1 MKKKVLIGI
10 SLVLL
15 VVVAIVGVTKYRG
28 NMNSNKEIESIVKSD
43 EVKETIENTLRA
55 IDDKALTPE
64 GKIKSYK
71 IEYDESQRNPMG
83 GIGVYLIINDDP
95 EMKLN
100 TTLQK
105 GTQGKK
111 YETGA
116 LGRSPKLRN
125 LTQEKRGA
133 ITISDK
139 ENIYLTNQ
147 AYVKDP
153 YLGMSLETSDKKY
166 VATLSDINDNRTNNG
181 ERIFLYT
188 KTIDGED
195 VVKPDAQTRDRI
207 KVKEVTILFQ
217 GLPSDAKEG
226 DSSRVLVEKA
236 LKTTKSIL
244 SNDKAAVE
252 RLNASSEY
260 LKDIME
266 KYPFAKINIY
276 GHLLGGADAQYALAN
291 VTDYDR
297 IKSVYLYNSPN
308 VFPILSYEQR
318 LNASALYDNINNFID
333 SKDIAGFGYEK
344 DKGTVGKIYEVSGL
358 ESD

>member
-1 MKKKVLIGI
+1 M
-10 SLVLL
+10 
-15 VVVAIVGVTKYRG
+15 
-28 NMNSNKEIESIVKSD
+28 
-43 EVKETIENTLRA
+43 
-55 IDDKALTPE
+55 
-64 GKIKSYK
+64 
-71 IEYDESQRNPMG
+71 
-83 GIGVYLIINDDP
+83 
-95 EMKLN
+95 
-100 TTLQK
+100 
-105 GTQGKK
+105 
-111 YETGA
+111 
-116 LGRSPKLRN
+116 
-125 LTQEKRGA
+125 
-133 ITISDK
+133 
-139 ENIYLTNQ
+139 
-147 AYVKDP
+147 
-153 YLGMSLETSDKKY
+153 
-166 VATLSDINDNRTNNG
+166 
-181 ERIFLYT
+181 
-188 KTIDGED
+188 
-195 VVKPDAQTRDRI
+195 
-207 KVKEVTILFQ
+207 
-217 GLPSDAKEG
+217 
-226 DSSRVLVEKA
+226 
-236 LKTTKSIL
+236 